1 MLNTFNISY
10 AKKDAALTDI
20 VTILFNMQN
29 ADDTSFRL
37 SKYFGAYKLFFAST
51 LWYESLGISTRMKAT
66 EWLET

>member
-20 VTILFNMQN
+20 ITILFNMQN

-51 LWYESLGISTRMKAT
+51 LWY
-66 EWLET
+66 